1 MKRLF
6 LIVSPYLFFCLL
18 FSLIFILRAPKK
30 SKEEQKVEV
39 IDSVQKSM
47 DSLSFV
53 EDSLETHIDY
63 QESQIEDITQSYEL
77 NLSQDGKFKLI
88 VGSFQLKKKAD
99 SIYDDLKSKGY
110 NPFFVDGPYDWIRV
124 CAGTGNT
131 SDELAPLMISLRQDG
146 YEPWILEK
154 D

>member
-18 FSLIFILRAPKK
+18 FSLIFILRTPKNK
-30 SKEEQKVEV
+30 NKEEKIVSDSTQVI
-39 IDSVQKSM
+39 IDS
-47 DSLSFV
+47 LLIIN
-53 EDSLETHIDY
+53 DSLENHLQNQD
-63 QESQIEDITQSYEL
+63 SQIEEIVESHDL

-88 VGSFQLKKKAD
+88 VGSFQLQKKAD
-99 SIYDDLKSKGY
+99 AIYDELKIKGY

-131 SDELAPLMISLRQDG
+131 SDDLAPIMISLRQDG
-146 YEPWILEK
+146 YEPWILENE
-154 D
+154 

>member
-18 FSLIFILRAPKK
+18 FGSIFILRTPKDK
-30 SKEEQKVEV
+30 NKEKIEADSTQVI
-39 IDSVQKSM
+39 IDSLLIVN
-47 DSLSFV
+47 
-53 EDSLETHIDY
+53 DSLENHLQNQD
-63 QESQIEDITQSYEL
+63 SQIEEMVESHEL

-88 VGSFQLKKKAD
+88 VGSFQLQKKAD
-99 SIYDDLKSKGY
+99 AIYNELKRKGY

-131 SDELAPLMISLRQDG
+131 SNDLAPIMISLRQDG

-154 D
+154 E